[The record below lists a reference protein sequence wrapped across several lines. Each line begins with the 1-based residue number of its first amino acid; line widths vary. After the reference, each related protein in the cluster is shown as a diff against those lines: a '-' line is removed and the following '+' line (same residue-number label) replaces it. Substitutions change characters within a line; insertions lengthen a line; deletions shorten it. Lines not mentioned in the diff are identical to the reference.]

1 MQACK
6 ARVFSSSS
14 FPQPF
19 RNECDLVYLLFSVFT
34 WRQQQFKLRNYR
46 FFGVSILSS
55 SIPTLKHLYFT
66 NFTWVCPSVF
76 ISRFERDLNPIRDGL
91 HCWYQMVVCLSR
103 RTRQLRLKS
112 TKGSLIKQ
120 RRRRRQREQQKSNR
134 FRSAKQQLC
143 THITLFVTFFC
154 RRCTCATWNLPN
166 FMFCRGREH
175 KTKALFSFPKLCWYR
190 ITSVERSVLINR
202 VRFYPELSLE
212 ISMYLPVFKGQF

>member
-19 RNECDLVYLLFSVFT
+19 RNEYDLVYLLFSVFT

-46 FFGVSILSS
+46 FFGVSILSC

-112 TKGSLIKQ
+112 TKGSLSKDDGDVNENSKKAIGLDWQ
-120 RRRRRQREQQKSNR
+120 NNNFARTSR
-134 FRSAKQQLC
+134 FL
-143 THITLFVTFFC
+143 LLFFC
-154 RRCTCATWNLPN
+154 RRCTSATWNLPN
-166 FMFCRGREH
+166 LMFCRGREH
-175 KTKALFSFPKLCWYR
+175 KTKALFFFP
-190 ITSVERSVLINR
+190 
-202 VRFYPELSLE
+202 
-212 ISMYLPVFKGQF
+212 

>member
-19 RNECDLVYLLFSVFT
+19 RNEYDLVYLLFSVFT

-76 ISRFERDLNPIRDGL
+76 ISDLNPIRDGL

-112 TKGSLIKQ
+112 TKGSLSKDDGDVNENSKKAKGLHWQ
-120 RRRRRQREQQKSNR
+120 NNNFARTSR
-134 FRSAKQQLC
+134 FC
-143 THITLFVTFFC
+143 YFF
-154 RRCTCATWNLPN
+154 LP
-166 FMFCRGREH
+166 
-175 KTKALFSFPKLCWYR
+175 
-190 ITSVERSVLINR
+190 
-202 VRFYPELSLE
+202 SLH
-212 ISMYLPVFKGQF
+212 VCDVKFA

>member
-19 RNECDLVYLLFSVFT
+19 RNEYDLVYLLFSVFT

-112 TKGSLIKQ
+112 TKGSLSKDDGDVN
-120 RRRRRQREQQKSNR
+120 ENSKTSNR
-134 FRSAKQQLC
+134 FRLAKQQFC

-154 RRCTCATWNLPN
+154 RRCTFATWNLPN
-166 FMFCRGREH
+166 LMFCRGREH
-175 KTKALFSFPKLCWYR
+175 KTKALFSFPKLWYR